1 MVTVTPKG
9 QVLLRHAHP
18 WQERIFAELTA
29 DWSDR
34 RREEFRA
41 AMADLIARSYELEEQ
56 LAGRAAA
63 RPRGSPADAHTG
75 TANQGH
81 TGTANQGAWRV
92 SAAAGGRRGQGGR
105 QGQLDWLTLDMLKSG
120 TRSAGIAVRGK

>member
-1 MVTVTPKG
+1 MAAATTDRRRRMVTVTPKG

-41 AMADLIARSYELEEQ
+41 AMADLIARSYELE
-56 LAGRAAA
+56 
-63 RPRGSPADAHTG
+63 
-75 TANQGH
+75 
-81 TGTANQGAWRV
+81 
-92 SAAAGGRRGQGGR
+92 
-105 QGQLDWLTLDMLKSG
+105 GQLDGPVVQPRDRVGRPRTLTRAQPTKA
-120 TRSAGIAVRGK
+120 TRAQRTKARGACRPRPVGARVRVGARVSSTGSRWTC